1 MVCDVYTL
9 LRPCEP
15 SRISSDDTAEIG
27 GENTAKVKITGS
39 MFTESHKTSK
49 GRGVASAEVLSFY
62 LPISRGRLPVVA
74 QIIRTVWK
82 FIRKTSQKKN
92 FSKKSDE
99 FVISVAGFKL
109 HLKLSEHCV
118 VTL

>member
-1 MVCDVYTL
+1 MVCDVYAL

-82 FIRKTSQKKN
+82 FIRKTSQKK
-92 FSKKSDE
+92 SDE

>member
-1 MVCDVYTL
+1 MCDVYTL

-92 FSKKSDE
+92 FSKK
-99 FVISVAGFKL
+99 I
-109 HLKLSEHCV
+109 
-118 VTL
+118 